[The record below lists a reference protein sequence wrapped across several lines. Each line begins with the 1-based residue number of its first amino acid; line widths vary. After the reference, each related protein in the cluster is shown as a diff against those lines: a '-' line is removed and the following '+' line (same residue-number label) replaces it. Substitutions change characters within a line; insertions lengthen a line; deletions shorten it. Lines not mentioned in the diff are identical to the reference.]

1 MAYPH
6 LSSLIFLI
14 IIKQAIRKILKI
26 IKISIILRPDL
37 RFLEF
42 MPQTGSANQCCRF
55 AQGGSNYRDID
66 LLLL

>member
-1 MAYPH
+1 MVDPH
-6 LSSLIFLI
+6 LSSLIFFNHSYQQENPE
-14 IIKQAIRKILKI
+14 KSPKF
-26 IKISIILRPDL
+26 SIILRPDL